1 MTPRGP
7 RDDHVVIRLA
17 DEGVPV
23 AAIARATMRPAE
35 ELRPV
40 IAEAVKRGYLV
51 AMPASD
57 WPPGS
62 RRDTRVPTV
71 AAIRVGE
78 LGAFVGAL
86 QRSLRLT
93 AGEARFLALLVQRGE
108 AARPTLHAA
117 ISGDEPES
125 DPKTVDIHASR
136 LRKKLR
142 AFGIAIETIWGRG
155 YALSPDAVRRIRLE
169 VDRATRYD
177 MGPAQ
182 PRERAPDCAGLPACG
197 G

>member
-23 AAIARATMRPAE
+23 AAIARAIMRPAD

-40 IAEAVKRGYLV
+40 IANAVERGYLV

-62 RRDTRVPTV
+62 RRDTRMPTV
-71 AAIRVGE
+71 SALRMGE

-86 QRSLRLT
+86 QRTFALA

-108 AARPTLHAA
+108 AARPSLHAA

-136 LRKKLR
+136 IRKKLR
-142 AFGIAIETIWGRG
+142 PYGIALETIWGRG
-155 YALSPDAVRRIRLE
+155 YALSPAAVRAIRLQ
-169 VDRATRYD
+169 VDRVTRHGVPAG
-177 MGPAQ
+177 MGPVSSCT
-182 PRERAPDCAGLPACG
+182 ELNI
-197 G
+197 